1 MASGGLG
8 FVFLILLTA
17 FFVTDCVAI
26 PRGDQVE
33 AAFPKD
39 RATQNDPTYYK
50 RFLHGFLASVYV
62 IVISELGD
70 KTFFIAAILSIDHPR
85 LLVYGGAM
93 FALVT
98 MTVLSALLGFATEV
112 LPRVY
117 TYYAS
122 GFLFILFGVKMLKD
136 AYNMKPEDTK
146 EEYKEVEQQLSANET
161 GETVSCFHIRSFLR
175 GILSPIFVEAFVMTF
190 LAEWGDRSQITTIVL
205 AAREDVTGVI
215 AGGVLGHGLCTG
227 LAVLAGRIVAQRIPV
242 KWCKSIYE
250 LLGGLSLIGFMQA
263 LGTVACPRSLFVT
276 FLVVGSMGG
285 GLTLQTL
292 DQINEKLLTVDNNN
306 YGALIKSEEFLS
318 KSTRALGVPIGSH
331 QPHVTEEVK

>member
-1 MASGGLG
+1 MGWRMTWGGLD

-17 FFVTDCVAI
+17 LFATDCAVI
-26 PRGDQVE
+26 PRRDQVE

-39 RATQNDPTYYK
+39 RVTQNDSTYYK

-136 AYNMKPEDTK
+136 AYSMKPEDTK
-146 EEYKEVEQQLSANET
+146 EEYKEVEQQLSANEIR
-161 GETVSCFHIRSFLR
+161 ETAPCVHIRSFLR

-242 KWCKSIYE
+242 KWCK
-250 LLGGLSLIGFMQA
+250 
-263 LGTVACPRSLFVT
+263 
-276 FLVVGSMGG
+276 LV
-285 GLTLQTL
+285 L
-292 DQINEKLLTVDNNN
+292 
-306 YGALIKSEEFLS
+306 
-318 KSTRALGVPIGSH
+318 
-331 QPHVTEEVK
+331 